1 MMGDWFASVFSQVV
15 SLLSVVAAAIIAAR
29 SNMKVT
35 RTEAERTPYAEMA
48 DRATKLERTNR
59 ALSRLVNLYEERERI
74 LLSALED
81 LGYEPT
87 PRSEL
92 FFELEREAFD
102 GRNT

>member
-1 MMGDWFASVFSQVV
+1 MWDWFASVFSQVF

-35 RTEAERTPYAEMA
+35 RTETERAPYTEVA

-59 ALSRLVNLYEERERI
+59 ALSRLVNLYEERERV

-81 LGYEPT
+81 LGHEPA

-92 FFELEREAFD
+92 FFELEREAF
-102 GRNT
+102 GEHRT